1 MIFLYSL
8 TCCGGVMT
16 ASEGSFSSPNHPGS
30 YPPNLLCVWVIRT
43 LPPYVIQIHVSSLTV
58 EGPSPCL
65 NPSRLLVHPSPFC
78 RFCGNVAPPTL
89 NTNSSTAWVT
99 FRSDGSIAGTG
110 FAAKYRAILPEQSQ
124 CPAGSS
130 TFPDRASLCKQ
141 EFMCDSGRCLL
152 PASVCDGHPN
162 CHDRADEANCSN
174 RHKGESVPLD
184 HKSLKKKG
192 SELCLV
198 GLDDPPPNVKVPR
211 IEQGLHLLVFVADEG
226 VADIGFNATYQ
237 AVFILDSEL
246 FSL

>member
-1 MIFLYSL
+1 
-8 TCCGGVMT
+8 MT

-30 YPPNLLCVWVIRT
+30 YPPNLLCVWVIRI

-65 NPSRLLVHPSPFC
+65 FDWLEVQEQMEQSTVVTRSVRWPGWQRNPSRLLVHPSPFC

-141 EFMCDSGRCLL
+141 ILWSSAGSCSREEFMCDSGRCLL

-174 RHKGESVPLD
+174 RHKGESVPLGFD
-184 HKSLKKKG
+184 LW
-192 SELCLV
+192 LQLTLV
-198 GLDDPPPNVKVPR
+198 L
-211 IEQGLHLLVFVADEG
+211 
-226 VADIGFNATYQ
+226 
-237 AVFILDSEL
+237 S
-246 FSL
+246 